1 MPYTERVVWMSN
13 RGEVDEMTERVVD
26 FIGPLVWIERETEPF
41 DNICVGQIV
50 EGKDGFRRFSPSGHE
65 LNCGHMRRIMV
76 HISGLNSNRGE
87 SDG

>member
-1 MPYTERVVWMSN
+1 MSN